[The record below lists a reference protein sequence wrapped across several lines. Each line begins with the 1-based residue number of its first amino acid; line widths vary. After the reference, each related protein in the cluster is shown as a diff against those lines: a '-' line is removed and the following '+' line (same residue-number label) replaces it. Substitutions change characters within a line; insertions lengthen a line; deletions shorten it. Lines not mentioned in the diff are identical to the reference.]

1 MLPEMARHALNL
13 AHQLDH
19 HHDSR
24 RFRIDAAALEQRHQV
39 VVMVA
44 ELVHLVEL
52 GQPVHLLGRKAQR
65 LTDLAHRAPR
75 AISDHVRGHR
85 GAAVAVAAIDVL
97 NRLLAIV
104 AARQVEIDVGP
115 FAALLG
121 QKALEQEFHLDRV
134 HCRDSERVTHRA
146 VGRGAASLH
155 HDPILA
161 AELHDVP
168 YDQKVTGELEPLDN
182 SELVF
187 ELVAGAIV
195 HRTAP
200 SLARTRI
207 GEYSQIAVRRFVRR
221 NRIVGKAIAHVAELE
236 IASLGNRARGG
247 DGARNIAKQRT
258 HLGRRFQM
266 TLAVDPQRAAR
277 FFECG
282 LEADAGQHVEQSTI
296 RTAVAYVVG
305 RDNRDSRRTRERRE
319 LAIEAF
325 LARIEMTLQ
334 IDVEI
339 PRAENPSEPPA

>member
-1 MLPEMARHALNL
+1 MSHTIR
-13 AHQLDH
+13 
-19 HHDSR
+19 
-24 RFRIDAAALEQRHQV
+24 
-39 VVMVA
+39 
-44 ELVHLVEL
+44 
-52 GQPVHLLGRKAQR
+52 
-65 LTDLAHRAPR
+65 
-75 AISDHVRGHR
+75 
-85 GAAVAVAAIDVL
+85 
-97 NRLLAIV
+97 
-104 AARQVEIDVGP
+104 
-115 FAALLG
+115 
-121 QKALEQEFHLDRV
+121 
-134 HCRDSERVTHRA
+134 
-146 VGRGAASLH
+146 
-155 HDPILA
+155 
-161 AELHDVP
+161 
-168 YDQKVTGELEPLDN
+168 KVTGELEPLDN

-305 RDNRDSRRTRERRE
+305 RDHRDSRRTRERRE

-339 PRAENPSEPPA
+339 PVTENPSRAAGQLARIIATHKHPRQRTHHASGKADKSAAVAFEFVERNAALALGRIGGRSNGALACTRAAIEHAHLRVGDHAAEILVALTIRREDVEPRVVVERQLRADDLPDAR